1 MDQQLEALRRRIK
14 KTSRNARGRRRYDEQ
29 LRIEIME
36 YVLRRESD
44 GCCQAEVAREL
55 GLTQRTV
62 WGWAQRTQ
70 QGQQGLIKP
79 VEIVVDERGP
89 SSGGR
94 TLVLPGGSKIEG
106 LSLDDVLA
114 LVRALP

>member
-1 MDQQLEALRRRIK
+1 MEQQLEALRRRIK
-14 KTSRNARGRRRYDEQ
+14 KTSRNARGHRRYDGQ
-29 LRIEIME
+29 LRVEIME

-70 QGQQGLIKP
+70 QGLIKP
-79 VEIVVDERGP
+79 VEIVDDERGS

-94 TLVLPGGSKIEG
+94 TLVLPGGARIEG